1 MSDLNRVSL
10 TGRLT
15 AKPEERRTQSGDIV
29 ATLRLAVNNRSKG
42 EKVAMFF
49 DVAAFG
55 KVGELVVQY
64 LDKGARVAID
74 GRLNWKEWETKDGS
88 KRQAVSVIANE
99 VYFLDPKKQESE
111 QQRIQEPAD
120 DDIPF

>member
-15 AKPEERRTQSGDIV
+15 SKPEERRTQSGDII
-29 ATLRLAVNNRSKG
+29 ATFRLAVNNRSKG
-42 EKVAMFF
+42 EKTAMFF
-49 DVAAFG
+49 DLAAFG
-55 KVGELVVQY
+55 KVGELVIQY
-64 LDKGARVAID
+64 LDKGSRVAVD
-74 GRLNWKEWETKDGS
+74 GRLNWKEWETKDGQ
-88 KRQAVSVIANE
+88 KRQAVNVIANE

>member
-15 AKPEERRTQSGDIV
+15 SKPEERRTQSGDML
-29 ATLRLAVNNRSKG
+29 ATMRVAVNTRSKG
-42 EKVAMFF
+42 ERSAMFF

-64 LDKGARVAID
+64 LDKGSRVAID
-74 GRLNWKEWETKDGS
+74 GRLNWKEWESKEGQ
-88 KRQAVSVIANE
+88 KRQAVNVIANE
-99 VYFLDPKKQESE
+99 VYFLDPKKEEGE
-111 QQRIQEPAD
+111 QTRLKEPAD

>member
-1 MSDLNRVSL
+1 LSDLNRVSL

-15 AKPEERRTQSGDIV
+15 AKPEERRTQSGDAL
-29 ATLRLAVNNRSKG
+29 ATFRIAVNSRSKG
-42 EKVAMFF
+42 EKTAFFF

-64 LDKGARVAID
+64 LDKGSRVAID
-74 GRLNWKEWETKDGS
+74 GRLNWKEWESKDGQ
-88 KRQAVSVIANE
+88 KRQAVNVIANE
-99 VYFLDPKKQESE
+99 VYFLDPKKDGE
-111 QQRIQEPAD
+111 QTRLQEPAD

>member
-1 MSDLNRVSL
+1 LSDLNRVSL

-15 AKPEERRTQSGDIV
+15 GKPEERRTNSGDAL
-29 ATLRLAVNNRSKG
+29 ATFRLAVNTRSKG
-42 EKVAMFF
+42 EKTAFFF
-49 DVAAFG
+49 DIAAFG
-55 KVGELVVQY
+55 KVGELVLQY
-64 LDKGARVAID
+64 LDKGSRVAID
-74 GRLNWKEWETKDGS
+74 GRLNWKEWDSKEGG
-88 KRQAVSVIANE
+88 KRQAVNVIANE